1 MDKNKVMRQREGVL
15 QYLQQQFHQLRV
27 DQTLDRL
34 SVHVGD
40 EVAGAEACL
49 VGLAALL
56 HTLSAHSN
64 TFGLKHHVRSVP
76 HRQVYTHTTE

>member
-1 MDKNKVMRQREGVL
+1 MRKGEL
-15 QYLQQQFHQLRV
+15 QYLQQQFDQLRV

-34 SVHVGD
+34 SVHVSD

-64 TFGLKHHVRSVP
+64 TLGLEHHITSTP
-76 HRQVYTHTTE
+76 HSQV